1 MLYTFSEDVKG
12 ELCHTVVNSE
22 LEAKSELAGFLK
34 SRGVIIRSFNDVVVK
49 IEVGFIPAAR
59 RIMNLMAIVG
69 TDKKRL
75 TMIKNKL
82 KKKRVQIFIPFSI
95 LSKLELDILE
105 IPAYIFE
112 DLGLFGAF
120 LRGVFIST
128 GSVTDPTKNYHFEII
143 SHNYKFLN
151 EIQKYLFDN
160 LGILGKIASFGEKN
174 YRFYL
179 KRAKDIIEI
188 LYYMGAQRN
197 ADKMEKIVSSREIK
211 SDFNRSMNFLTANAK
226 RVGES
231 NAKQI
236 RIIKNLFEKYGEDI
250 LNGELKKIALLRLEN
265 EDLSLS
271 DLGKLFDPPLSKSM
285 VYNRIKKI
293 FKIYEE
299 LESKNME

>member
-143 SHNYKFLN
+143 SHNY
-151 EIQKYLFDN
+151 
-160 LGILGKIASFGEKN
+160 
-174 YRFYL
+174 
-179 KRAKDIIEI
+179 
-188 LYYMGAQRN
+188 
-197 ADKMEKIVSSREIK
+197 
-211 SDFNRSMNFLTANAK
+211 
-226 RVGES
+226 
-231 NAKQI
+231 
-236 RIIKNLFEKYGEDI
+236 
-250 LNGELKKIALLRLEN
+250 
-265 EDLSLS
+265 
-271 DLGKLFDPPLSKSM
+271 
-285 VYNRIKKI
+285 
-293 FKIYEE
+293 
-299 LESKNME
+299 

>member
-12 ELCHTVVNSE
+12 ELCHTSVNSE

-34 SRGVIIRSFNDVVVK
+34 SRGVIIRSFNDVVIK

-231 NAKQI
+231 NARQI
-236 RIIKNLFEKYGEDI
+236 RIIKNLFEKYGADI

>member
-160 LGILGKIASFGEKN
+160 LGILGKIASFGQKN

-250 LNGELKKIALLRLEN
+250 LNDELKKIALLRLEN

-299 LESKNME
+299 LES

>member
-22 LEAKSELAGFLK
+22 LEAKSELVGFLK

-160 LGILGKIASFGEKN
+160 LGILGKIASFGQKN

-250 LNGELKKIALLRLEN
+250 LNDELKKIALLRLEN

>member
-105 IPAYIFE
+105 VPGYIFE

-160 LGILGKIASFGEKN
+160 LGILGKITSFGEKN

-250 LNGELKKIALLRLEN
+250 LNDELKKIALLRLEN

>member
-160 LGILGKIASFGEKN
+160 LGILGKITSFGEKN

-250 LNGELKKIALLRLEN
+250 LNDELKKIALLRLEN

>member
-105 IPAYIFE
+105 VPGYIFE

-160 LGILGKIASFGEKN
+160 LGILGKIAIFGEKN

-250 LNGELKKIALLRLEN
+250 LNDELKKIALLRLEN

>member
-12 ELCHTVVNSE
+12 ELCHTSVNSE

-231 NAKQI
+231 NARQI

>member
-105 IPAYIFE
+105 IPGYIFE

-160 LGILGKIASFGEKN
+160 LGILGKIASFGQKN

>member
-105 IPAYIFE
+105 VPGYIFE

-160 LGILGKIASFGEKN
+160 LGILGKIASFGQKN

-250 LNGELKKIALLRLEN
+250 LNDELKKIALLRLEN